1 MTGMGGMGNAPAINP
16 NMANMMRNN
25 MGSGMGGMGMGNMIG
40 MGGMG
45 MMGNMMGMGG
55 MGGMASGGMGS
66 PPPAGQGGF
75 QNGNAMGQRNV
86 SIPAAHRNFGSHASN
101 LQDLSRRLREALLR
115 CVPVQLRQLRL
126 LLPVNKVPAHND
138 TRHKELLGPSRIE
151 EPEGKLSSCTS
162 RGSCLC
168 IFSPTLRLRAN
179 RVPFPEATLPKS

>member
-25 MGSGMGGMGMGNMIG
+25 MGAGMGGMGMGNMMG

-55 MGGMASGGMGS
+55 MGGMGSGGMGS

-86 SIPAAHRNFGSHASN
+86 STRAAHRKPE
-101 LQDLSRRLREALLR
+101 LTCKQ
-115 CVPVQLRQLRL
+115 
-126 LLPVNKVPAHND
+126 PARPIP
-138 TRHKELLGPSRIE
+138 TAPRGPAAMRTGPAQAAPAAPAGQQGPGAQRYSTQGAARSK
-151 EPEGKLSSCTS
+151 PY
-162 RGSCLC
+162 
-168 IFSPTLRLRAN
+168 
-179 RVPFPEATLPKS
+179 